1 MVNNEL
7 GEILGYVTALI
18 NFFLFLPQVI
28 HVFKVKDTNSIST
41 SFILLQIVSC
51 ISTLSY
57 AITIDE
63 KPLMVSS
70 ISIMLS
76 SSAIG
81 YAKWVLYPSP
91 IKYEY
96 DEIV

>member
-1 MVNNEL
+1 MKSEL
-7 GEILGYVTALI
+7 GEIFGYITALI

-28 HVFKVKDTNSIST
+28 HVYKVRDTNSIST
-41 SFILLQIVSC
+41 NFILLQIVSC

-57 AITIDE
+57 AIIINE

-70 ISIMLS
+70 ISILVS
-76 SSAIG
+76 SSTIG
-81 YAKWVLYPSP
+81 YAKWVLFPST